1 MVGLRMVLSTS
12 YLRPVSEN
20 VLDLDIPIRLA
31 NPLFLPWRETQTL
44 HERDFLILGLYH
56 KGV

>member
-1 MVGLRMVLSTS
+1 MVLSTS

>member
-1 MVGLRMVLSTS
+1 MVLGTG
-12 YLRPVSEN
+12 YLRTVSGN
-20 VLDLDIPIRLA
+20 VLDLDMSIRLA

-44 HERDFLILGLYH
+44 HEGDFLLLDLYH

>member
-1 MVGLRMVLSTS
+1 MVLSTS
-12 YLRPVSEN
+12 YLRLVSGS
-20 VLDLDIPIRLA
+20 VRDLDMTIRLA

-44 HERDFLILGLYH
+44 LERDFLILDLCH